1 MLIDEENYLAHYG
14 ILRKSGR
21 YPWGS
26 GKDPEER
33 ARTFLGMV
41 KNLRDK
47 GLSDTEI
54 IKGLG
59 LDPKEFNS
67 SDFRN
72 VTTIANDQ
80 KRQADIL
87 MAQRLKDKG
96 YSTVAI
102 GKRMG
107 ANESTVRGWLK
118 PGELD
123 KTKVTEAT
131 ADILK
136 DAVAEKKYIDIGAG
150 VERHMAITSTKLAS
164 AVARLKDEGYEV
176 HYLNV
181 EQLGTGKKTS
191 LKILAAP
198 GTPWSEV
205 NKNRDQIQQITSYSE
220 DGGRTW
226 DKIQPPLSISSDRV
240 GIRYA
245 EQGGSRAD
253 GIIYVRPG
261 VDDVSLGGAHYAQ
274 VRIAVDGT
282 HYIKGMAMYKND
294 MPPGVDLVFNT
305 NKSSTGNKLDALKP
319 MKTDDPTNPFGATID
334 HQIGEPGPDGKKK
347 LTSVMNVV
355 NAEGDWEK
363 WSKSLSAQMLSKQSR
378 VLAKKQLDR
387 TFEIKRHELD
397 DILAVDNPAVKR
409 RLLQAY
415 ADSADSSAVHL
426 KAAALPR
433 QASHVILP
441 VESLKDTEI
450 YAPNYENG
458 ERVVLVRFP
467 HGSISEI
474 PSLTVNN
481 RNPEAKASIGIHSRD
496 AVGINSNV
504 AARLSGADFDG
515 DTVLVIPNNRGEVR
529 TAPALEGLKGFDPQR
544 SYPAYDGMRTMD
556 GGIWNASEGKV
567 IFPEGKKPS
576 PKNKGLEM
584 GKISNLITDMTIK
597 GAVDD
602 EIARAIRHSM
612 VVIDAEK
619 HHLNYKQ
626 SAIDNGIPALVKKY
640 QSGTKGGGA
649 STLISKGSSVVRG
662 IEKRKLHIDP
672 ETGKKYYTYTGE
684 SYIKRLENK
693 RTGVVTEKEIKV
705 KQREKSTKLAETD
718 DAHTLSS
725 GQPIEVVYADHSNQ
739 MKALAN
745 EARRELLATKSHAYS
760 REANVKYAEEV
771 AQLDAALNIAL
782 KNSPLERQ
790 AQIIANAVVEQKKE
804 ANPEMDDAEERKLR
818 NRELMNA
825 RLRTGAKKEEIKIT
839 PRQWEAIQAGAITNH
854 KLTAILQNADL
865 DKVKELATPKDRPAM
880 SDSKKNTAISM
891 LRNGYNQAEVA
902 GALGV
907 SVSTLKRSLSL
918 GDE

>member
-1 MLIDEENYLAHYG
+1 MLLVDEDEHALAHYG
-14 ILRKSGR
+14 ILRRSGR

-26 GKDPEER
+26 GQDPEER

-41 KNLRDK
+41 KDLRDK
-47 GLSDTEI
+47 GLSDAEI

-59 LDPKEFNS
+59 LDPKEFNTN
-67 SDFRN
+67 DFRN

-96 YSTVAI
+96 YSNVAI
-102 GKRMG
+102 GKRMELP
-107 ANESTVRGWLK
+107 ESTVRGLLK

-131 ADILK
+131 ANILK

-150 VERHMAITSTKLAS
+150 VERHMGITSTKLSS
-164 AVARLKDEGYEV
+164 AVARLKDEGYTV
-176 HYLNV
+176 HYLKV
-181 EQLGTGKKTS
+181 EQLGTGRFTS
-191 LKILAAP
+191 LKVLAAP
-198 GTPWSEV
+198 GTEWKEV
-205 NKNRDQIQQITSYSE
+205 NDNRDKIQQVAGYSE
-220 DGGRTW
+220 DGGRNY
-226 DKIQPPLSISSDRV
+226 DKIQPPMSISSKRV

-261 VDDVSLGGAHYAQ
+261 VNDVSLGGAHYAQ

-294 MPPGVDLVFNT
+294 LPEGVDLMFNT
-305 NKSSTGNKLDALKP
+305 NKSGTGNKLDALKP

-334 HQIGEPGPDGKKK
+334 HQIGEEGAGGKKK
-347 LTSVMNVV
+347 LTSVMNIV

-363 WSKSLSAQMLSKQSR
+363 WSKNLSSQFLSKQSS
-378 VLAKKQLDR
+378 VLAKKQLDL
-387 TFEIKRHELD
+387 TFSNKRNELE

-441 VESLKDTEI
+441 VESLKDNEI
-450 YAPNYENG
+450 FAPNYDDG

-467 HGSISEI
+467 HGSKAEI
-474 PSLTVNN
+474 PELTVNN
-481 RNPEAKASIGIHSRD
+481 RNKEASETIGRQSRD

-515 DTVLVIPNNRGEVR
+515 DTVLVIPNNRRQVQNE
-529 TAPALEGLKGFDPQR
+529 APLEELKGFDPQQYKLPDDSPIPR
-544 SYPAYDGMRTMD
+544 MDSRTK
-556 GGIWNASEGKV
+556 GI
-567 IFPEGKKPS
+567 
-576 PKNKGLEM
+576 EM

-597 GAVDD
+597 GANRE
-602 EIARAIRHSM
+602 EIGRAIRHSM

-619 HHLNYKQ
+619 HGLNWKQ
-626 SAIDNGIPALVKKY
+626 SAIDNGIPALVKRY
-640 QSGTKGGGA
+640 QSTSKGGGA
-649 STLISKGSSVVRG
+649 STLISQGSSEVRG
-662 IEKRKLHIDP
+662 IHKRKVRIDP
-672 ETGKKYYTYTGE
+672 ETGKKIYEYTGE
-684 SYIKRLENK
+684 SYIQRRENK
-693 RTGVVTEKEIKV
+693 RTGVITEKEVFK
-705 KQREKSTKLAETD
+705 KQPEKSTKLAETD

-725 GQPIEVVYADHSNQ
+725 GQPIEVIYADHSNR
-739 MKALAN
+739 MKDLAN
-745 EARRELLATKSHAYS
+745 QARREMLATKSHPYS
-760 REANVKYAEEV
+760 REANIKYANEV
-771 AQLDAALNIAL
+771 RELEANLNLALR
-782 KNSPLERQ
+782 NSPLERQ
-790 AQIIANAVVEQKKE
+790 AQIIANAVLAQKKE
-804 ANPEMDDAEERKLR
+804 ANPGMDKAEEKKVRA
-818 NRELMNA
+818 RELMNA
-825 RLRTGAKKEEIKIT
+825 RDRTGAKKPGIEIT

-854 KLTAILQNADL
+854 KLTEILKHADL

-880 SDSKKNTAISM
+880 SDGKKNQAMSM
-891 LRNGYNQAEVA
+891 LRNGYTQAEVA

-907 SVSTLKRSLSL
+907 SVSTLKRSLSQ